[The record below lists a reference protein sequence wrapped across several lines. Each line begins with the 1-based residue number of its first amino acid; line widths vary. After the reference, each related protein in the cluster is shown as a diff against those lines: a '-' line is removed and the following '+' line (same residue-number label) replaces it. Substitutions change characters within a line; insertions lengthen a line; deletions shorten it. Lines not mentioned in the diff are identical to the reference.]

1 MNMIRPYFATL
12 IFSFIAFAAYS
23 AYAQGPTKTPTPSLP
38 PGAAPIDWTKE
49 QAGVPKGKV
58 DAFVVDDRQ
67 YNRKRK
73 IWVYTPP
80 GYDAKSSEP
89 YRLLISFD
97 GEDYIKDIPA
107 PTILDNLIAAG
118 KIHPAIQVMIDN
130 SEDRLGDLANHQ
142 KFADFVAKDLLSWA
156 QTKYRVAHEAEK
168 VTLLGYSA
176 GGLAAAYV
184 AFRYPNLFGNV
195 LSQSGAFWRGNEG
208 ASAPS
213 EWLTAQFKSSPKS
226 NLRFYIVVGGGETIK
241 NSSGFSMSE
250 TSGHLR
256 DTLKSK
262 GYDVAFLEVP
272 GAVHNPE
279 SWRMQLADGLIH
291 LIGKK

>member
-1 MNMIRPYFATL
+1 MIMNRPYFATL

-23 AYAQGPTKTPTPSLP
+23 ARAQGPTKTPTPSSL
-38 PGAAPIDWTKE
+38 PGAAAIDWTKE

-58 DAFVVDDRQ
+58 EAFVVDDRQ

-73 IWVYTPP
+73 IWIYTPP
-80 GYDAKSSEP
+80 GYDAKSAEP

-107 PTILDNLIAAG
+107 PTILENLIAAG
-118 KIHPAIQVMIDN
+118 KVYPTVQVMVDN
-130 SEDRLGDLANHQ
+130 SEDRLGDLANRQ
-142 KFADFVAKDLLSWA
+142 KFADFVAKDLLPWA
-156 QTKYRVAHEAEK
+156 QTHYRVAREADK

-176 GGLAAAYV
+176 GGLASAYV
-184 AFRYPNLFGNV
+184 AYRYPNLFGNV

-208 ASAPS
+208 APS
-213 EWLTAQFKSSPKS
+213 PIEWLTTQFKSSPKL
-226 NLRFYIVVGGGETIK
+226 NVRFYLVVGGGETIK
-241 NSSGFSMSE
+241 NSSGFTMAE

-256 DTLKSK
+256 DALKSK
-262 GYDVAFLEVP
+262 GYEVAFLEVP

-279 SWRMQLADGLIH
+279 SWRTQVAGGLIH
-291 LIGKK
+291 LFGKK